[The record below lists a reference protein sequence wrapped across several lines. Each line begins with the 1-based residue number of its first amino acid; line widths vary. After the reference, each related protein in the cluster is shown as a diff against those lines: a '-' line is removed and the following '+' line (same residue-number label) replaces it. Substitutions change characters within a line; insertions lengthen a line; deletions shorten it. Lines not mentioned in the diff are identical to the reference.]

1 MEAYQ
6 ALDNEGNAMDQPA
19 TSPAPVQEQDSI
31 GKTALHDKNAEPD
44 LVG

>member
-19 TSPAPVQEQDSI
+19 TSPAPVQEQDNI
-31 GKTALHDKNAEPD
+31 GRAGLHDPND